1 MVLRRPTKPSI
12 VNTKKK
18 KKKKTDVFFITGHWS
33 ANVGSQEKPGI
44 TGKFGPRVQNE
55 VGQSQQFCQEK
66 TLVIANTLFQ
76 QPKRQFY
83 IWTSPH
89 GQYQNQIDNVICS

>member
-1 MVLRRPTKPSI
+1 MLSG
-12 VNTKKK
+12 
-18 KKKKTDVFFITGHWS
+18 FIYVIARVRVSFLFKENILLYVYATY
-33 ANVGSQEKPGI
+33 AKVRSQEKPGI

-76 QPKRQFY
+76 QPKR
-83 IWTSPH
+83 
-89 GQYQNQIDNVICS
+89 